1 MNKEKDNDNMQNASD
16 KKEKSAWQNAKDM
29 KNAALREAEQKQQQL
44 AAQRESEREEYEK
57 KLYQE
62 KVELLRKKQGVSDD
76 ESEEI
81 VDNIQREYS
90 IRQKIGNFF
99 YHNKWWLL
107 LGSIFVA
114 IFAYLIYDTVTATKY
129 DMQILLISC
138 DNGLYANQE
147 KLLELFEK
155 NCEDVN
161 GDGEV
166 NVAMLYYAPGT
177 EAINNSIYYTNE
189 SALAAQFKMG
199 DTIVVIAD
207 PTLDD
212 TIYPQETL
220 VDLEK
225 YIESENITSYG
236 YYVNDTAFAQI
247 CGLEELAYEDMYI
260 GLRKVTQGV
269 SYEEEMQ
276 ENFEIAL
283 NTLKGVAE
291 DIDNY
296 SAPQSAE

>member
-1 MNKEKDNDNMQNASD
+1 MNKEKDNDNLENLTQ

-44 AAQRESEREEYEK
+44 ATLRESEREEYEK
-57 KLYQE
+57 QLHQE
-62 KVELLRKKQGVSDD
+62 KVELLRKKQGVSDA
-76 ESEEI
+76 EI
-81 VDNIQREYS
+81 AEIEKAPPKKYTLKE
-90 IRQKIGNFF
+90 KISNFF
-99 YHNKWWLL
+99 YHYKWAVI
-107 LGSIFVA
+107 LGSAFLA
-114 IFAYLIYDTVTATKY
+114 IFGYLIYDTVTATKY
-129 DMQILLISC
+129 DMQILLITC
-138 DNGLYANQE
+138 DNNVYTNQA
-147 KLLELFEK
+147 KLLEIFEN

-166 NVAMLYYAPGT
+166 NVALLYYAPGT
-177 EAINNSIYYTNE
+177 EAATNTYFFTNE

-207 PTLDD
+207 PTLDE

-236 YYVNDTAFAQI
+236 YYVDDTAFAQI
-247 CGLEELAYEDMYI
+247 CGIDKLLYEDMYI
-260 GLRKVTQGV
+260 GLRKVTKGA

-276 ENFEIAL
+276 KNFDIAL
-283 NTLKGVAE
+283 NTLKGVVE

-296 SAPQSAE
+296 SAPQSAQ